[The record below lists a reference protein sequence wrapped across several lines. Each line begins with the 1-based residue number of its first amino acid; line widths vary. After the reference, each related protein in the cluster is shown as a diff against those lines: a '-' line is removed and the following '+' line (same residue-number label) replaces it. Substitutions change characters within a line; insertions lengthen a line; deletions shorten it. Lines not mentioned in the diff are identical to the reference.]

1 MPSFFFCFSVFPSS
15 LTPPLLRFF
24 ENFERVTSPD
34 YLPTRRDVLYSRVKT
49 TGISETVFEIGQ
61 TLYRVHDVGGARS
74 ERRKWHYC
82 FENVSTIIYT
92 VALSDYDG
100 VLMEDESQ
108 VLCHQ
113 QTPTPPSLKSDTFS
127 LPIEPDERSLR
138 VISRPLQIQVVS
150 EHPLHCCLH
159 QAGPFHQEVGP
170 LPHSKLLP

>member
-1 MPSFFFCFSVFPSS
+1 MTVYQIKRPSQLSGDYGILPRFVRSMRGGPSFSFMTRQPGECLRFFFCFSVFPSS

-113 QTPTPPSLKSDTFS
+113 QTPTPPS
-127 LPIEPDERSLR
+127 
-138 VISRPLQIQVVS
+138 
-150 EHPLHCCLH
+150 
-159 QAGPFHQEVGP
+159 EV
-170 LPHSKLLP
+170 